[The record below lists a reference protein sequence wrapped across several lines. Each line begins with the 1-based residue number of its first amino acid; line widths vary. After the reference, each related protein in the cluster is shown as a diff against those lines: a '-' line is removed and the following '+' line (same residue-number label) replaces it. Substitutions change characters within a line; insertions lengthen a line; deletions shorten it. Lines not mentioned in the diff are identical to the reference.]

1 MNGASMKR
9 RAFVALLK
17 TMRVAAAGVGPPPF
31 AVDLVQMPL

>member
-17 TMRVAAAGVGPPPF
+17 TIRVAAAGVGSPLF
-31 AVDLVQMPL
+31 AVDLVQIPL